1 MIQLYKII
9 TTILYPLLILFIYL
23 RKLIKKEDPKRFKE
37 KIFPRSFNV
46 KDKNNAKLIWFHA
59 ASIGEYKSIVP
70 IIEELNKSK
79 KNLKFLITTTT
90 LSSGKIA
97 EIESSQLTNVEHRYF
112 PLDVSFLIKKF
123 LQQWKPDHIFLVD
136 SEIWPILILNANKFN
151 IPIAVIN
158 ARLTLKTFSRWMIF
172 PSIAKKIFGRFNMF
186 ICSNM
191 ETKKFLEKLNFENVF
206 FKGNIKFI
214 SKVVDTKINEINE
227 NYLLK
232 KKIWFAASIHKNED
246 QFCLKTH
253 LQIKKK
259 IKDVV
264 GIIAPRHIERSKEIC
279 HLAKKL
285 KLKAQ
290 ILNKNEKINEEN
302 EIIIINY
309 FGALQNYFKY
319 SKSVFIGKSIDK
331 KFERDGGQ
339 NPIEAA
345 KLNCKIYH
353 GQYVYNF
360 QDIYKLLEKNNISKK
375 IDNLDELSK
384 NIIKDL
390 SETSKKRYEPSV
402 AINHLEQKILND
414 TMELINNFLFYGNK

>member
-1 MIQLYKII
+1 
-9 TTILYPLLILFIYL
+9 
-23 RKLIKKEDPKRFKE
+23 
-37 KIFPRSFNV
+37 
-46 KDKNNAKLIWFHA
+46 
-59 ASIGEYKSIVP
+59 
-70 IIEELNKSK
+70 
-79 KNLKFLITTTT
+79 
-90 LSSGKIA
+90 
-97 EIESSQLTNVEHRYF
+97 
-112 PLDVSFLIKKF
+112 
-123 LQQWKPDHIFLVD
+123 
-136 SEIWPILILNANKFN
+136 
-151 IPIAVIN
+151 
-158 ARLTLKTFSRWMIF
+158 MIF

-191 ETKKFLEKLNFENVF
+191 ETKKFLEKLNFENIF
-206 FKGNIKFI
+206 FKENIKFI

-302 EIIIINY
+302 KIIIINY